1 MAKQSVFRQTPVV
14 PLGQLAGLEHSQVH
28 APVLVAMQVGRDH
41 IGMFDCNQ
49 GGTGI
54 NAGEIP
60 TPFWTTGSNAQH
72 KSKLSGI
79 MKRAQTL
86 DQRKWRVL
94 NTQEAVAQVVCHALA
109 GVTSREIRPLAC
121 GSDEKTMKIGGDLQ
135 RLVPYYLPV
144 ANRQPRRLT
153 LPPKWNQLLWHEE
166 FRFGLMPKCFL
177 GCNEPVRSQKQL
189 IQKRQMRAI
198 W

>member
-1 MAKQSVFRQTPVV
+1 
-14 PLGQLAGLEHSQVH
+14 
-28 APVLVAMQVGRDH
+28 
-41 IGMFDCNQ
+41 
-49 GGTGI
+49 
-54 NAGEIP
+54 
-60 TPFWTTGSNAQH
+60 
-72 KSKLSGI
+72 

-121 GSDEKTMKIGGDLQ
+121 GSDEKTMKIGGDFQ

-144 ANRQPRRLT
+144 ANRRPRRLT

-198 W
+198 WWTFLRKVSKRNDSHPSDIRLVTILAGSPPYASSSCTRSIAIVFPEYFRST